1 MVARKQLLAS
11 VQNILLYIAIITA
24 VIVFNFML
32 LAERLGIDK
41 LIYHLKVFQKPIPVT
56 LMIVYLAFLG
66 LYETTFDGG
75 LNLRVIKGD
84 ILQTKVSLTSSL
96 CIAFVYYQVS
106 SIQDCI
112 GAIWD
117 LYLYFCQ

>member
-1 MVARKQLLAS
+1 MAS

-24 VIVFNFML
+24 VIVFR
-32 LAERLGIDK
+32 AERLGIDK

-56 LMIVYLAFLG
+56 LMIVYLAFSS
-66 LYETTFDGG
+66 LYETTLDGG

-84 ILQTKVSLTSSL
+84 ILQTKVSLTSSV

-117 LYLYFCQ
+117 LYLYLSVARVPRCLLK